1 MKVKESCG
9 IQNMSNTSADR
20 KRKMLGE
27 IFQ

>member
-9 IQNMSNTSADR
+9 IQNMSNTLADR
-20 KRKMLGE
+20 KRKMLRE